1 MIGLFLLTLREL
13 RARKVV
19 IGLFVVATFVWI
31 ALALALQ
38 LDVIDGSFAGARL
51 FGQEMQDEEFTYG
64 GDPDAAFDSTASA
77 DTAQVTVAIGGGQTG
92 VESTRGEP
100 ADARREPPP
109 SALDTAPML
118 ERVVFG
124 AQAFVAGAG
133 YWVGIILALF
143 ATGGLVAAL
152 TERGQVDV
160 ILTKPLSRSAVLAGR
175 LLAVLAVM
183 LALTTYL
190 FGAVWLTMSIKTG
203 IWDGRFLLAILVVF
217 GMFAVL
223 YSVVTLV
230 GVWSGSAPLSLI
242 ATLGVLFVT
251 LILAIPTLPEQLNRV
266 ARPVVVGLYHVLP
279 KFGNVGTTMVPQ
291 LATGGPV
298 GTLYPLI
305 SSLAFGAVCYGL
317 AFALF
322 SRKDF

>member
-19 IGLFVVATFVWI
+19 IGLFIVATVVWVT
-31 ALALALQ
+31 LALALQ
-38 LDVIDGSFAGARL
+38 LDVVDGSLAAARV
-51 FGQEMQDEEFTYG
+51 FGEETIDPSAYDEDG
-64 GDPDAAFDSTASA
+64 VLLDD
-77 DTAQVTVAIGGGQTG
+77 QGQPVLDG
-92 VESTRGEP
+92 RGE
-100 ADARREPPP
+100 AV
-109 SALDTAPML
+109 TL
-118 ERVVFG
+118 ESNTPFDGASPLQSFIFG

-133 YWVGIILALF
+133 YWIGIILALF

-175 LLAVLAVM
+175 LLAVMAVM
-183 LALTTYL
+183 FVLTTYL

-203 IWDGRFLLAILVVF
+203 IWNGRFLLAILVVF

-242 ATLGVLFVT
+242 VTLGVLFAS
-251 LILAIPTLPEQLNRV
+251 LILGITGLAESVTALW
-266 ARPVVVGLYHVLP
+266 RPLVQGGYHVLP
-279 KFGNVGTTMVPQ
+279 KFLNVGSNMVPQ
-291 LATGGPV
+291 LATGDPV
-298 GTLYPLI
+298 GPLYPLL